1 MKNQLEALKVTRNKK
16 HELLQQLYTLRE
28 EEKYL
33 SLDVLHEK
41 FACIKQMKPQQI
53 KISGYSIG
61 SRAKHIDDASRIT
74 IDKYEKLCHAFEY
87 TLNELKRYYRSDEHA
102 IFIPKILKLA
112 IDDDHLMRNI
122 VTNNFDINKHE
133 EWLNKK
139 A

>member
-41 FACIKQMKPQQI
+41 FACIMEMKPQQI
-53 KISGYSIG
+53 KISGRSI
-61 SRAKHIDDASRIT
+61 RYMTKYINDASDKT
-74 IDKYEKLCHAFEY
+74 LDKYEKLCHNFENA
-87 TLNELKRYYRSDEHA
+87 LDELKRYYRSEEHA
-102 IFIPKILKLA
+102 IFVPKLLDTAKNHE
-112 IDDDHLMRNI
+112 HLMRNI